1 MLDEAVRKAMERWPN
16 VPDVFGWLRLDRRG
30 QWLIKDETIAN
41 VTVRDFI
48 SRNYLRTDGGAYAF
62 QNGPQRV
69 FVELDYAPWVVSLQ
83 PSGELR
89 LHTGATCGVPKA
101 AWMDEAGALLLEID
115 DTAALLDDRDLDA
128 FSDWLV
134 ALDGSQLDEVRA
146 EAAVDALAEGRDADV
161 ALRIN
166 GVTLPLKRVNATDVA
181 TQFNFVATPQ
191 EPA

>member
-16 VPDVFGWLRLDRRG
+16 VPDVYGWLRLDRRG

-89 LHTGATCGVPKA
+89 LHTGVTCGVPKA
-101 AWMDEAGALLLEID
+101 AWMDEAGAFCLKLTILQRCWT
-115 DTAALLDDRDLDA
+115 TATSMPLVTG
-128 FSDWLV
+128 WLRST
-134 ALDGSQLDEVRA
+134 ARNLTKCVR
-146 EAAVDALAEGRDADV
+146 RP
-161 ALRIN
+161 RSM
-166 GVTLPLKRVNATDVA
+166 R
-181 TQFNFVATPQ
+181 
-191 EPA
+191 